1 MNPLPTKIPKEV
13 AQLLSAGLVKSIE
26 YAGDSVVVV
35 LSTKEFFRRVLEN
48 TTIELIDISSEKIVL
63 KVPLSFIGM
72 E

>member
-35 LSTKEFFRRVLEN
+35 LSAKEFFNRVLEN
-48 TTIELIDISSEKIVL
+48 TTIELIDINSEKIVL
-63 KVPLSFIGM
+63 KVPLSFIGI